1 MYLFDKTLVWA
12 DNGPGFLNFVQCRL
26 EVPLVL
32 LHQERD
38 GDGGRAADAHLAVH
52 QHLAALVLRVLDEVV
67 GGVEVFE
74 LKRNRFYT
82 RPFVKHTFQ

>member
-12 DNGPGFLNFVQCRL
+12 DDGPGFLNLVQCRL
-26 EVPLVL
+26 KVPLVL

-52 QHLAALVLRVLDEVV
+52 QHLAAVVLRIFDEVV
-67 GGVEVFE
+67 GCVEVFE
-74 LKRNRFYT
+74 LKQNPFYT
-82 RPFVKHTFQ
+82 RPVLKML